1 MAQEI
6 RRNVGGPTPKNTQY
20 IFAHLRE
27 AGVEEM
33 EGKKGGGEFQVD
45 GQVITMTEQRR
56 TVGDA
61 QLQWAVVKRA
71 ATGI

>member
-33 EGKKGGGEFQVD
+33 EGKKREGSLKWMG
-45 GQVITMTEQRR
+45 R
-56 TVGDA
+56 
-61 QLQWAVVKRA
+61 
-71 ATGI
+71 